1 MITQSAVANGL
12 ENERLVDASAS
23 ATPNEKTFA
32 AGSAL
37 FLVSQHFTL
46 GQSFSIE
53 WLRVPSASICARLA
67 VM

>member
-12 ENERLVDASAS
+12 ENQGQVDACAS
-23 ATPNEKTFA
+23 EIPNEQTFA
-32 AGSAL
+32 AGSVL
-37 FLVSQHFTL
+37 FLVNQHFTL

-53 WLRVPSASICARLA
+53 WRRVPSAIICERLA

>member
-1 MITQSAVANGL
+1 MIKRLAVANGF

-23 ATPNEKTFA
+23 EIPNEKTFA
-32 AGSAL
+32 VGSVL
-37 FLVSQHFTL
+37 ILVNQYFTL